1 MMIKL
6 FQNLKVR
13 QSIAFI
19 FSLFVLLVVLDE
31 LEAAGLTPLINDN
44 SKRVVSA
51 SITTAQLVNVLPNL
65 NLLASVE
72 PIKLS
77 QITSQVSGKVIKIS
91 NALRPGSTLQKD
103 RQLLTIDPLP
113 YQVAVAEAD
122 AGLISAKIELKKT
135 RIQFSE
141 NSLAVKLAN
150 AQLVLA
156 ESQLTQANAQLK
168 QTKITLPFDA
178 EITEI
183 HAYLGEYITI
193 GQQIISVLPK
203 ANKHI
208 SVAVNEQD
216 FTRLASLSLGQL
228 VTLTSIDKQH
238 RWSSEI
244 VSISQHTNN
253 LQRNIYLKP
262 INNENEKSPLYG
274 QHVYA
279 QLPLKGWSNT
289 LSLPESALTL
299 KGELWWLNN
308 QEQAYKTKLNDYII
322 ANNKV
327 YFPQHNNK
335 TEQSNNSSN
344 RALLFPLASLS
355 QGMKIMPLVA
365 QASEL

>member
-1 MMIKL
+1 MFKL
-6 FQNLKVR
+6 FQHLKVR

-19 FSLFVLLVVLDE
+19 FSLFILLVVLDE
-31 LEAAGLTPLINDN
+31 LEAAGLTPIINDN
-44 SKRVVSA
+44 NKRVVSA
-51 SITTAQLVNVLPNL
+51 SIITAQQVTGLPSL
-65 NLLASVE
+65 DLLASVD

-77 QITSQVSGKVIKIS
+77 KITSQVSGKVINIS
-91 NALRPGSTLQKD
+91 SALRPGSTLLKD

-113 YQVAVAEAD
+113 YQVAVAEAN

-150 AQLVLA
+150 AQLILA
-156 ESQLTQANAQLK
+156 KSQLTQANAQLK
-168 QTKITLPFDA
+168 QTKISLPFDA

-183 HAYLGEYITI
+183 HAYLGEYIPL
-193 GQQIISVLPK
+193 GQQRVSVLPK

-216 FTRLASLSLGQL
+216 FARLASLSLGQL
-228 VTLTSIDKQH
+228 VTLTSLDKQH
-238 RWSSEI
+238 HWASKV
-244 VSISQHTNN
+244 VSISQYANN
-253 LQRNIYLKP
+253 LQRNIYLEP
-262 INNENEKSPLYG
+262 IKNNNEKSPLYG

-289 LSLPESALTL
+289 FSLPESALTL

-308 QEQAYKTKLNDYII
+308 QEQAYKTKLDDYVI
-322 ANNKV
+322 ANNRV
-327 YFPQHNNK
+327 YFPRD
-335 TEQSNNSSN
+335 NSEIEKSSS

-355 QGMKIMPLVA
+355 QGMKITPLTVEA
-365 QASEL
+365 REL